1 MRGLIIHKF
10 QIWKI
15 SPQIYVVHIF
25 QKTLYKLSDIY
36 VIFSAQKKK
45 KKEKER
51 VAYMLLIEYSR
62 GLPYLGS
69 NMLQQF
75 GK

>member
-15 SPQIYVVHIF
+15 PPQIYVVHIF

-36 VIFSAQKKK
+36 VIFSTQKKK
-45 KKEKER
+45 KR

>member
-36 VIFSAQKKK
+36 VIFRAQKKK
-45 KKEKER
+45 KKKR

>member
-36 VIFSAQKKK
+36 VILAHTKKK
-45 KKEKER
+45 KKKSGIYVIDWVFHGDCHIWVQTCYNNLENR
-51 VAYMLLIEYSR
+51 
-62 GLPYLGS
+62 
-69 NMLQQF
+69 
-75 GK
+75 

>member
-25 QKTLYKLSDIY
+25 QKKLYKLSDIY
-36 VIFSAQKKK
+36 VIFSAHKK
-45 KKEKER
+45 KKERE
-51 VAYMLLIEYSR
+51 AYMLLIEYSR